1 VAAYPALE
9 LVRFAMLHH
18 CLPNPEEADPTAGA
32 AGPHACT
39 YGSLLSAV
47 KEATGKAWLKT

>member
-1 VAAYPALE
+1 MAAYPALE

-18 CLPNPEEADPTAGA
+18 CLPNPEEADPTTGA